1 MSLSQGRPMVAIPG
15 PSIIPDRVLSAMN
28 RPMPNIYD
36 GELLEISDSL
46 LADLPTVARTSGHTF
61 ITVSNGHGAW
71 AMALTNTLSRGDKVL
86 VLESGRFAIGWGEMA
101 QVSGVE
107 MEVLAAESDR
117 VPVDPAA
124 VEERLRADTGHEIDA
139 ILCVQVDTA
148 NSVRNDIAAIGR
160 AIESAGHPALFM
172 VDCIASMGC
181 EHFEMD
187 DWGVD
192 VTVAASQ
199 KGMMVPPGLG
209 FVWANDKA
217 LAAHQNADLRSGYW
231 DWTARMD
238 HTAHYLR
245 YAGTPPVQSIF
256 GLREA
261 LDMIAEEGIENVWAR
276 HEVLAGAVR
285 EAVRTWATPG
295 GFELNIGDPNAH
307 ANSTT
312 TILTGSIDADRLRQV
327 CSAEAGLTLGL
338 GIGEFGGRAFRIG
351 HMGHLNPPMILG
363 TLGTIEASL
372 AAMGAP
378 TGGSGVA
385 AAAGSVATAMKG

>member
-1 MSLSQGRPMVAIPG
+1 MSLSNGRPMLAIPG
-15 PSIIPDRVLSAMN
+15 PSVMPDRVLSAMN

-36 GELLEISDSL
+36 GELLELSDSL
-46 LADLPTVARTSGHTF
+46 LEDLPAIARTSGRPF

-71 AMALTNTLSRGDKVL
+71 EMAITNTLSRGDKVL

-101 QVSGVE
+101 QMAGVE
-107 MEVLAAESDR
+107 MEILPADSDQ
-117 VPVDPAA
+117 VPIDPAA
-124 VEERLRADTGHEIDA
+124 VEERLRADTGHEINA

-160 AIESAGHPALFM
+160 AIQASGHPALFM

-181 EHFEMD
+181 ERYEMD
-187 DWGVD
+187 EWGVD

-209 FVWANDKA
+209 LVWANDRA
-217 LAAHQNADLRSGYW
+217 LAAHQSADLRTGYW

-245 YAGTPPVQSIF
+245 YAGTPPVQFIF

-261 LDMIAEEGIENVWAR
+261 LDMIADEGLEAIWHR
-276 HEVLAGAVR
+276 HETLAGAVR
-285 EAVRTWATPG
+285 EAVRAWGTPN
-295 GFELNIGDPNAH
+295 GFRLNITDPTAH

-312 TILTGSIDADRLRQV
+312 TVLTGSIDADRLRQV
-327 CSAEAGLTLGL
+327 CSTEAGLTLGL

-363 TLGTIEASL
+363 TLGTIEAAL

-378 TGGSGVA
+378 TRGSGVA
-385 AAAGSVATAMKG
+385 AAAAAIATAMKG